1 MVAHTNSG
9 LRTHCRKAR
18 LVLTWLCFLAYGVGV
33 IVMLKLL
40 CQSIARNASD
50 IRWYMGIVIPLR
62 ISLCT
67 LCVLGRTPA
76 RRLRGDCQAG
86 FRACTAV

>member
-1 MVAHTNSG
+1 MFLLSLLGDGVVAHANSG
-9 LRTHCRKAR
+9 LRTHSRRTR
-18 LVLTWLCFLAYGVGV
+18 LVLTWLRFLAYGVGV
-33 IVMLKLL
+33 VVMLKHP

-67 LCVLGRTPA
+67 LCVMGPTPA
-76 RRLRGDCQAG
+76 RRLRGYC
-86 FRACTAV
+86 